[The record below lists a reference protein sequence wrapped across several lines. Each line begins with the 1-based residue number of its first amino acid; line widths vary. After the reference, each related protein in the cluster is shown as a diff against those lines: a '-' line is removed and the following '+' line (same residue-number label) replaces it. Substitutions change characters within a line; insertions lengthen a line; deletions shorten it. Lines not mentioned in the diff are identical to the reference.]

1 MVSRLAEF
9 GITFPGTPALIE
21 ALIAAVLVLLALTLG
36 WVAGRRLGPGIAG
49 FWRKHFDGQGEGI
62 APRLCQIARHA
73 VAAALLAIVAGSYG
87 WHPLSAF
94 GIGLVLGWTTA
105 RLAVDVLRGLH
116 LPRWA
121 AWTIGAVIFVGVL
134 SNALGGFD
142 NVTGALE
149 RVGFDVGRRRLSLLS
164 LVSVAVVAVGL
175 YALVRLANR
184 LVSHSIGRAKSLD
197 ATQKLLAQK
206 LAAIGAVVVAFF
218 FGIDLLGIDL
228 TTFAVFSGGLGLAI
242 GFGLQKTVG
251 NLIAGIIL
259 LMDRSIK
266 PGDVIV
272 VGESFGWVNK
282 IGVRA
287 VSVITRDGKEHLI
300 PNENLMTQEVENWS
314 FTDRNVRV
322 RIQVK
327 VGYESDLKLAQALM
341 LRAATESPRVLKSP
355 KPNVW
360 LTSYGDYAAEHDI
373 LVWISDPESGVGNV
387 RSDVLNRLW
396 LLFKE
401 HGIVIPVPRREMILR
416 DPAGAA
422 AFAVQGAAD
431 PDAGP
436 PQAPPGPDA

>member
-1 MVSRLAEF
+1 MIRLADY
-9 GITFPGTPALIE
+9 GIVVPGWPDLLE
-21 ALIAAVLVLLALTLG
+21 AGIAAALVLVALLLG
-36 WVAGRRLGPGIAG
+36 WLAGRRLGPAVAT
-49 FWRKHFDGQGEGI
+49 FWGTRVGSAVEGLG
-62 APRLCQIARHA
+62 PRMCQIVRHGS
-73 VAAALLAIVAGSYG
+73 AAALLAIVAGGYA

-94 GIGLVLGWTTA
+94 GIGFALGAATA
-105 RLAVDVLRGLH
+105 KLTIDVLRGLH

-121 AWTIGAVIFVGVL
+121 AWGIGAVVFVALL

-142 NVTGALE
+142 NVTTALE
-149 RVGFDVGRRRLSLLS
+149 RIGFDVGRRRLSLLS
-164 LVSVAVVAVGL
+164 VVSVAVVAIGL

-184 LVSHSIGRAKSLD
+184 LVGHSIGQAKTLD

-206 LAAIGAVVVAFF
+206 LAAIGAVVIAFF

-322 RIQVK
+322 RIPVK
-327 VGYESDLKLAQALM
+327 VGYESDLKLAQSLM
-341 LRAATESPRVLKSP
+341 LRAASESPRVLKSP

-416 DPAGAA
+416 EPAA
-422 AFAVQGAAD
+422 AAGIAAA
-431 PDAGP
+431 PAA
-436 PQAPPGPDA
+436 QADFPAAKDTD

>member
-1 MVSRLAEF
+1 VIRLADY
-9 GITFPGTPALIE
+9 GIIVPGWPDLIE
-21 ALIAAVLVLLALTLG
+21 AGIAAALVLVALVLG
-36 WVAGRRLGPGIAG
+36 WVAGRRLGPPIAA
-49 FWRKHFDGQGEGI
+49 FWSARVGSTVDGLG
-62 APRLCQIARHA
+62 PRMCQIMRHG
-73 VAAALLAIVAGSYG
+73 AAALLLAIVAGAYG
-87 WHPLSAF
+87 WHPWSAF
-94 GIGLVLGWTTA
+94 GIGLALG
-105 RLAVDVLRGLH
+105 LATGRVAIDVLRGLH

-121 AWTIGAVIFVGVL
+121 AWSIGAVVFVAVL
-134 SNALGGFD
+134 SNAFGGFD
-142 NVTGALE
+142 NVTGTLE
-149 RVGFDVGRRRLSLLS
+149 RIGFDVGRRRLSLLS
-164 LVSVAVVAVGL
+164 LVSVAVVAIGL
-175 YALVRLANR
+175 YALVRLTNR
-184 LVSHSIGRAKSLD
+184 VVSHSIGRAKSLD

-228 TTFAVFSGGLGLAI
+228 TTFAVFSGGLGLAV

-322 RIQVK
+322 RIPVK

-341 LRAATESPRVLKSP
+341 LRAASESPRVLKSP

-360 LTSYGDYAAEHDI
+360 LVSYGDYAAEHDI

-416 DPAGAA
+416 DPGSIAPVAPP
-422 AFAVQGAAD
+422 AAD
-431 PDAGP
+431 G
-436 PQAPPGPDA
+436 